1 MLKDFAKLC
10 AVGAGWITLA
20 ILAGLLGCKTATKV
34 QANAPPPTAV
44 RVVTARSANVPLEL
58 SAIGTVEASSTV
70 DVKSRVAGQVKSI
83 HFQEGQDVRKGE
95 LLFEI
100 DPEPLQAQI
109 AELEANIVRDVA
121 LAKQARATVVKDEA
135 QLKTA
140 RSQAER
146 SGQLSRDGIISKEQ
160 TETTLTTADTAAGLL
175 AADQAA
181 VESAEAAAKADRA
194 RLAQTRL
201 QFSYTRIFAP
211 ISGRAGAVLVR
222 PGNLVK
228 ENDASL
234 VTLLQVTPIFVTFS
248 VPEQFLNEI
257 RRNQA
262 GRALEVGATL
272 ASGARATGVLRF
284 IDNTV
289 DATSGTIKLKAEF
302 RNQNRQL
309 WPGSFATVRA
319 KLKDEA
325 GRVVVLAKT
334 VQTGPSGKYVWALGS
349 GDKVSMRTVGIARAF
364 VAEDGLEYAVI
375 ASGLAAGERVV
386 SEGQMRLGPGAT
398 VRILS

>member
-20 ILAGLLGCKTATKV
+20 ILAGLLGCKTAAKV

-135 QLKTA
+135 QWKTA

-201 QFSYTRIFAP
+201 QFSYTRILAP

-262 GRALEVGATL
+262 GRALEVVATL